1 MPKFPPD
8 EILFDFDHDDYRD
21 WNQQASD
28 LLLVEQPD
36 VYRNHLAIANWL
48 QEFAAKTNMVQD
60 FDMEWREGHM
70 AALHDIAAHL
80 RKGDF
85 VPGHAMYEDPVE

>member
-8 EILFDFDHDDYRD
+8 EILLDFDHSDYPE
-21 WNQQASD
+21 WNQHTSD
-28 LLLVEQPD
+28 LLLVEQPE

-48 QEFAAKTNMVQD
+48 EGFAARMTEAQD
-60 FDMEWREGHM
+60 LDEEWREGHA

-80 RKGDF
+80 RQGDF
-85 VPGHAMYEDPVE
+85 VPGRAMYED